1 MDFTFQRQVGYP
13 GQVKIFMAK
22 CDKFKLPKTSKRSNF
37 VVL

>member
-22 CDKFKLPKTSKRSNF
+22 SDKIQITKD
-37 VVL
+37 V